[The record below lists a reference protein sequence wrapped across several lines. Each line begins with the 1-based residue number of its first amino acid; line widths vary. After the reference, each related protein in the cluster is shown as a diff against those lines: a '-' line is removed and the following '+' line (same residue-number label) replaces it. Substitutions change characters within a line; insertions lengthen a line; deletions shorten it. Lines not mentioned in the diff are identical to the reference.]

1 MSIFRFGGKVMDI
14 FIDKFAQRRNAQE
27 LIRANYMAEAEE
39 NERLTSKLHR
49 YDEALQ
55 DMRKLSLQN
64 IENAE
69 KTKLLLD
76 EGMRKIQELQTAPKN
91 DGLIE
96 EALKQQKDTMESLFA
111 TQKDTMSD
119 LLKEQQAIIEGMML
133 VQKSTMEDLEK
144 TSEDFMH
151 KESVKVYRNIQAVIE
166 EELPKQTTEIT
177 DKVQQM
183 VDGIKVGK
191 GILPICILTLLAAL
205 ANIGVLIA
213 HLWGYL

>member
-1 MSIFRFGGKVMDI
+1 MDI

-27 LIRANYMAEAEE
+27 MIRANYMAEAEE

-69 KTKLLLD
+69 KTKLFLD
-76 EGMRKIQELQTAPKN
+76 ESMRKIQELQTAQKN
-91 DGLIE
+91 DGAIE

-111 TQKDTMSD
+111 VQKDAVSD
-119 LLKEQQAIIEGMML
+119 LLKEQQAVIEGMML

-144 TSEDFMH
+144 ASEEFMH
-151 KESVKVYRNIQAVIE
+151 KESVKVYRNMQAAME

-177 DKVQQM
+177 DKVEQM
-183 VDGIKVGK
+183 IDGIKVGK
-191 GILPICILTLLAAL
+191 GILPVCILTLLATL

>member
-1 MSIFRFGGKVMDI
+1 MDI

-27 LIRANYMAEAEE
+27 MIRANYMAEAEE

-49 YDEALQ
+49 YDEVLQ

-69 KTKLLLD
+69 KTKLFLD
-76 EGMRKIQELQTAPKN
+76 ESMRKIQELQTAQKN
-91 DGLIE
+91 DGAIE

-111 TQKDTMSD
+111 VQKDAMSD
-119 LLKEQQAIIEGMML
+119 LLKEQQAVIEGMML

-144 TSEDFMH
+144 ASEEFMH
-151 KESVKVYRNIQAVIE
+151 KESVKVYRNMQAAME

-177 DKVQQM
+177 DKVEQM
-183 VDGIKVGK
+183 IDGIKVGK
-191 GILPICILTLLAAL
+191 GILPVCILTLLATL

>member
-1 MSIFRFGGKVMDI
+1 MDI

-69 KTKLLLD
+69 KTRLLLD
-76 EGMRKIQELQTAPKN
+76 EGMRKIQELQIVPKE
-91 DGLIE
+91 DGLVE
-96 EALKQQKDTMESLFA
+96 EALKQQKDAMEALFA
-111 TQKDTMSD
+111 AQKDAMVD
-119 LLKEQQAIIEGMML
+119 LLNEQQATIEGMML
-133 VQKSTMEDLEK
+133 AQKRAMEDLEK
-144 TSEDFMH
+144 ASEDFMH
-151 KESVKVYRNIQAVIE
+151 KESVKVYRNIQAVVE
-166 EELPKQTTEIT
+166 EELPKQAVEIT
-177 DKVQQM
+177 DKVEQIIGGM
-183 VDGIKVGK
+183 KIGK
-191 GILPICILTLLAAL
+191 GILPVCILTLLAAL

>member
-76 EGMRKIQELQTAPKN
+76 EGMRKIQELQTSPKN

-133 VQKSTMEDLEK
+133 VQKSAMEDLEK

-177 DKVQQM
+177 DKVEQM
-183 VDGIKVGK
+183 VGGIKVGK

>member
-1 MSIFRFGGKVMDI
+1 MDI

-27 LIRANYMAEAEE
+27 MIRANYMAEAEE
-39 NERLTSKLHR
+39 NERLTSKLHH

-69 KTKLLLD
+69 KTKLFLD
-76 EGMRKIQELQTAPKN
+76 ESMRKIQELQTAQKN
-91 DGLIE
+91 DGAIE

-111 TQKDTMSD
+111 VQKDAMSD
-119 LLKEQQAIIEGMML
+119 LLKEQQAVIEGMML

-144 TSEDFMH
+144 ASEEFMH
-151 KESVKVYRNIQAVIE
+151 KESVKVYRNMQAAME

-177 DKVQQM
+177 DKVEQM
-183 VDGIKVGK
+183 IDGIKVGK
-191 GILPICILTLLAAL
+191 GILPVCILTLLATL

>member
-69 KTKLLLD
+69 KTRLLLD
-76 EGMRKIQELQTAPKN
+76 EGMRKIQELQIVPKE
-91 DGLIE
+91 DGLVE
-96 EALKQQKDTMESLFA
+96 EALKQQKDAMEALFA
-111 TQKDTMSD
+111 AQKDAMVD
-119 LLKEQQAIIEGMML
+119 LLNEQQATIEGMML
-133 VQKSTMEDLEK
+133 AQKRAMEDLEK
-144 TSEDFMH
+144 ASEDFMH
-151 KESVKVYRNIQAVIE
+151 KESVKVYRNIQAVVE
-166 EELPKQTTEIT
+166 EELPKQAVEIT
-177 DKVQQM
+177 DKVEQIIGGM
-183 VDGIKVGK
+183 KIGK
-191 GILPICILTLLAAL
+191 GILPVCILTLLAAL